1 MDLSVRHS
9 PTYPMAR
16 NIEIKGR
23 IESVQALAPRVA
35 KIANDGPTEIFQDD
49 TFSQC
54 ETGRLKLRAFSESH
68 GKLIFF
74 YRRPNQ
80 AGPKESFY
88 VRSQT
93 AEPASL
99 REAGVG
105 WMLGAILKSE
115 ALRAPG
121 VRPAPAG
128 PATKG
133 QYQAA
138 SAASM
143 SAVMLAG
150 VSVGA

>member
-1 MDLSVRHS
+1 
-9 PTYPMAR
+9 MAR

-49 TFSQC
+49 TFFQC
-54 ETGRLKLRAFSESH
+54 EAGRLKLRAFSESH
-68 GKLIFF
+68 GELIFC
-74 YRRPNQ
+74 RRQNQ

-93 AEPASL
+93 AETASL

-105 WMLGAILKSE
+105 WMWGAISKSE

-128 PATKG
+128 
-133 QYQAA
+133 
-138 SAASM
+138 
-143 SAVMLAG
+143 
-150 VSVGA
+150 